1 MKSLIQKFLRD
12 ESGATM
18 VEYGI
23 MVALIAAIAI
33 GTVAILGGNVDEA
46 FTSVNTALD
55 ANGAGGGGAGGEGG

>member
-1 MKSLIQKFLRD
+1 MKSLLKKFLRD

-33 GTVAILGGNVDEA
+33 GTVSLLGESVDSA
-46 FTSVNTALD
+46 FVDVNTELS
-55 ANGAGGGGAGGEGG
+55 GSTGG

>member
-1 MKSLIQKFLRD
+1 MKTLLLKFLRD

-33 GTVAILGGNVDEA
+33 GTVSVLGGQV
-46 FTSVNTALD
+46 
-55 ANGAGGGGAGGEGG
+55 NGAFSTVSAAMPAAPAAPAP